1 MPEISAKTLSL
12 LVDGKNVEI
21 KNEKETQIDLNNALQ
36 DPAKFKEFAKNPAT
50 FAKEYGLQIDEALSA
65 QLSSKLKDAGSV
77 DDMQNVV
84 DGANEAT
91 VWAVASG
98 SYSVASS
105 KIAVAY

>member
-12 LVDGKNVEI
+12 LVDGKSVEI
-21 KNEKETQIDLNNALQ
+21 KNEKETQTELNNALQ
-36 DPAKFKEFAKNPAT
+36 DPDKFKEFAKSPAA

-65 QLSSKLKDAGSV
+65 QLSSKLKDVQSV
-77 DDMQNVV
+77 GDMQKVMR
-84 DGANEAT
+84 GTNEAT

-105 KIAVAY
+105 KIALAY